1 MVFDGREKIMLTYDM
16 EKRGKIPR
24 YDYLYRCIKADILA
38 GRLKSGERLPSKRA
52 IAEHLAVSIITVE
65 NAYAQL
71 ESEGYVAARPRS
83 GYYVCP
89 AEYLPA
95 PPAAVQSPPS
105 DAAQNAF
112 GAEMNGEE
120 TDGNEADGYKD
131 KKWKYDFASN
141 RIDPKYFPFSVWSR
155 LMRETLSY
163 GGAELL
169 RGSPFN
175 GEVALRQAISE
186 YLLRS
191 RGIVAP
197 PERIVVGAG
206 TEYLYGLVVQI
217 LGRER
222 VYAVEDPSY
231 PKIAQ
236 VYRANG
242 ARVVHVKT
250 DGQGVRADLLEN
262 TPATVLHV
270 SPSHHYP
277 TGVVTGFTRRSEL
290 LAWAARKGG
299 YVIEDDYD
307 SEFRLAGK
315 PIQPMQALDTAGRV
329 VYVNTFSRTLAP
341 SMRIGYMVLPEGLMK
356 KFRGELGFYACTVP
370 VFEQLT
376 LAKFI
381 AEGHFERHLSRM
393 RNIYRKKRDEA
404 IRLFTERGYP
414 LHIAEEDA
422 GLHFLVRL
430 DTDLADE
437 EVRRLA
443 AERGVKLAFL
453 SDFAAEGG
461 EAIEHC
467 IVVNYSDL

>member
-1 MVFDGREKIMLTYDM
+1 MLTYDM

-24 YDYLYRCIKADILA
+24 YDYLYRCIKADILE
-38 GRLKSGERLPSKRA
+38 GRLKSGSRLPSKRA
-52 IAEHLAVSIITVE
+52 LAEHIAVSVVTVE

-71 ESEGYVAARPRS
+71 GSEGYILSRPRS

-89 AEYLPA
+89 AEELPA
-95 PPAAVQSPPS
+95 PPVSVPAPS
-105 DAAQNAF
+105 SAF
-112 GAEMNGEE
+112 LPRREE
-120 TDGNEADGYKD
+120 EKTE

-141 RIDPKYFPFSVWSR
+141 RIDPSRFPFSVWSR
-155 LMRETLSY
+155 LMRETLSI
-163 GGAELL
+163 GGEELL
-169 RGSPFN
+169 RPSPFN
-175 GEVALRQAISE
+175 GERALREAIAD

-191 RGIVAP
+191 RGISVP

-206 TEYLYGLVVQI
+206 TEYLYGLIVQL

-242 ARVVHVKT
+242 AAVTFVPM
-250 DGQGVRADLLEN
+250 DGQGVRPDRLA
-262 TPATVLHV
+262 ATSAAVLHV
-270 SPSHHYP
+270 SPSHQYP
-277 TGVVTGFTRRSEL
+277 TGIVTGFTRRSEL
-290 LAWAARKGG
+290 LAWAARREG

-315 PIQPMQALDTAGRV
+315 PVQPMQALDTAGRV
-329 VYVNTFSRTLAP
+329 IYVNTFSRTLAP
-341 SMRIGYMVLPEGLMK
+341 SMRISYMALPEGLMREFSEK
-356 KFRGELGFYACTVP
+356 LGFYACTVP

-381 AEGHFERHLSRM
+381 AEGYFERHLGRM

-404 IRLFTERGYP
+404 VCLFAGSGYP
-414 LHIAEEDA
+414 LEITAEDA

-430 DTDLADE
+430 QTDLPDE
-437 EVRRLA
+437 EVRRRA
-443 AERGVKLAFL
+443 AERGVRLAFL
-453 SDFAAEGG
+453 SDFTAEAGG
-461 EAIEHC
+461 ASHC
-467 IVVNYSDL
+467 IVVNYSGL

>member
-1 MVFDGREKIMLTYDM
+1 M
-16 EKRGKIPR
+16 
-24 YDYLYRCIKADILA
+24 
-38 GRLKSGERLPSKRA
+38 RA
-52 IAEHLAVSIITVE
+52 
-65 NAYAQL
+65 
-71 ESEGYVAARPRS
+71 
-83 GYYVCP
+83 
-89 AEYLPA
+89 
-95 PPAAVQSPPS
+95 
-105 DAAQNAF
+105 
-112 GAEMNGEE
+112 
-120 TDGNEADGYKD
+120 
-131 KKWKYDFASN
+131 
-141 RIDPKYFPFSVWSR
+141 
-155 LMRETLSY
+155 
-163 GGAELL
+163 
-169 RGSPFN
+169 SPFN
-175 GEVALRQAISE
+175 GELALRQAIGE

-206 TEYLYGLVVQI
+206 TEYLYGLVVQL
-217 LGRER
+217 LGRDR
-222 VYAVEDPSY
+222 TYAVEDPSY
-231 PKIAQ
+231 RKIAQ

-242 ARVVHVKT
+242 AQVVPVRLDK
-250 DGQGVRADLLEN
+250 QGVRPELLEN
-262 TPATVLHV
+262 TAATVLHV

-290 LAWAARKGG
+290 LSWAARKGG

-341 SMRIGYMVLPEGLMK
+341 SMRIGYMVLPEELME
-356 KFRGELGFYACTVP
+356 KFRGELGFYSCTVP

-404 IRLFTERGYP
+404 IGLFLGGGYP
-414 LHIAEEDA
+414 LEISEEDA
-422 GLHFLVRL
+422 GVHFLVKIK
-430 DTDLADE
+430 TDLSDE
-437 EVRRLA
+437 EVKRLA

-461 EAIEHC
+461 EAIEHY

>member
-24 YDYLYRCIKADILA
+24 YDYLYRCIKADILS

-52 IAEHLAVSIITVE
+52 IAEHLAVSVITVE

-112 GAEMNGEE
+112 GAE